1 MSTSVSIIKSSGE
14 HEQFDVEK
22 LIRSLREAKA
32 PPEVVDDVVAR
43 ILADLK
49 EGMTTDQIYRH
60 AFVLLRK
67 YDSPFAAEYSL
78 KKAIMELGPSGFP
91 FERFISKILEAQGY
105 RTQVGVIVRGHCVSH
120 EVDVV
125 AEKDDER
132 ILVEA
137 KYHNSPD
144 MRSDI
149 KVALYVKARFD
160 DITRRL
166 NAEDGERYNH
176 AWLITNTAFT
186 SQAIEYAACAGL
198 ALTGWN
204 YPDGRTL
211 QDLIRATQSHP
222 LTCLTSLSPAQKY
235 QLLGAGT
242 VLCREVVDDP
252 TRLRDIGL
260 SSSKANQVVE
270 EGIRLCPIS
279 SV

>member
-1 MSTSVSIIKSSGE
+1 MTTPVSIIKSSGE
-14 HEQFDVEK
+14 HEQFDVDK
-22 LIRSLREAKA
+22 LIRSLQETKA
-32 PPEVVDDVVAR
+32 PPDVVDDVVAHIKR
-43 ILADLK
+43 DLR
-49 EGMTTDQIYRH
+49 EGMTTDEIYRH
-60 AFVLLRK
+60 AFLLLRR

-91 FERFISKILEAQGY
+91 FERFIAKILEAQGY
-105 RTQVGVIVRGHCVSH
+105 RTQVGVTVRGHCVSH

-176 AWLITNTAFT
+176 AWLITNTSFT

-204 YPDGRTL
+204 YPEGRTL
-211 QDLIRATQSHP
+211 QDLIRATQTHP
-222 LTCLTSLSPAQKY
+222 LTCLTSLTPAQKF
-235 QLLGAGT
+235 QLLSGGT
-242 VLCREVVDDP
+242 VLCREVVDEPD
-252 TRLRDIGL
+252 RLRDIGL

-270 EGIRLCPIS
+270 EGIRLCPIT
-279 SV
+279 